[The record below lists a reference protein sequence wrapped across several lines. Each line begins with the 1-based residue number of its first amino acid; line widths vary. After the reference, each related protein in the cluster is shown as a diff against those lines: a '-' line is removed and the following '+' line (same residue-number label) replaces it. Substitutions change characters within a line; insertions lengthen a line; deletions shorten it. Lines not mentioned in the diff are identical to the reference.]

1 MYISLTHALTHTHAT
16 HLHALT
22 LQVHTEPPLP
32 LLRGIIIFCG
42 ATPLE
47 RATWLQAKTK
57 TPYCVLL
64 HTKHTQRIHSRWC
77 TQHNA
82 GRNFIS
88 FRHFPPAFG
97 SRIYIN
103 IKERENIITE
113 LHALLLF
120 HWMGYP
126 GTNGLVFPRAFS
138 HNGRLSPKQQQ
149 QHNDNNNK
157 GQHEFIFPLLSLL
170 SFSLITRRGFTVH
183 RRHLVIKL
191 AIKYVYFFLLFSSS
205 CVERGEGWRFKKKG
219 ILFPSSSSFFHIT

>member
-1 MYISLTHALTHTHAT
+1 MYISLTHALTHTHVT

-64 HTKHTQRIHSRWC
+64 HTKHTQHIHSRWC

-97 SRIYIN
+97 SRIHIN

-126 GTNGLVFPRAFS
+126 GTNGLVFP
-138 HNGRLSPKQQQ
+138 
-149 QHNDNNNK
+149 
-157 GQHEFIFPLLSLL
+157 
-170 SFSLITRRGFTVH
+170 
-183 RRHLVIKL
+183 
-191 AIKYVYFFLLFSSS
+191 
-205 CVERGEGWRFKKKG
+205 
-219 ILFPSSSSFFHIT
+219 